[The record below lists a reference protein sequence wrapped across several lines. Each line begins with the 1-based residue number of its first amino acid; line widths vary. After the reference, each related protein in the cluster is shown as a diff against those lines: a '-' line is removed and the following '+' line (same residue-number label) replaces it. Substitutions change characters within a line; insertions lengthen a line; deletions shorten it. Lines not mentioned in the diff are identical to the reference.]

1 MRAYNYLD
9 CKVIASSSIPSY
21 ATEGSAGS
29 DLYAHIEDD
38 IIIKPLQRKLINTG
52 IKIALPVGFEAQIR
66 PRSGL
71 ALTHGI
77 TVLNS
82 PGTIDSDYRGE
93 IGVILINLGDEDF
106 VVKIGMKFA
115 QMVVAQYKK
124 VNWNEVEELPKTV
137 RNEGGFG
144 STGM

>member
-1 MRAYNYLD
+1 MAFTNI
-9 CKVIASSSIPSY
+9 KITGASLPLY
-21 ATEGSAGS
+21 ATEGSAGL
-29 DLYAHIEDD
+29 DICAYIEDD
-38 IIIKPLQRKLINTG
+38 IILKPLQRKLISTG

-71 ALTHGI
+71 ALNYGI

-93 IGVILINLGDEDF
+93 IGVVLINLGNDDF
-106 VVKIGMKFA
+106 VIKNGMKIA
-115 QMVVAQYKK
+115 QMVLVQYTK
-124 VNWNEVEELPKTV
+124 VNWDKVEELPKTI

-144 STGM
+144 STGI